1 VLGPITI
8 GVMLRNRDAE
18 MTDFTPKTKLDV
30 QDSSDVK
37 KTYAHPDVIDLLSTD
52 ETEGKLLGPV
62 EDLTPDFGPP
72 PLS

>member
-1 VLGPITI
+1 
-8 GVMLRNRDAE
+8 
-18 MTDFTPKTKLDV
+18 MTEFTPKTSLDA
-30 QDSSDVK
+30 K